1 MTTQEVN
8 HSDLIK
14 QYQKNPENIR
24 NICVLAHVDHGKT
37 SLVDSLIS
45 SNNIISPRL
54 AGDVRYMD
62 SRPDEQERNITMKS
76 SSISLAFHSDK
87 FNGNYL
93 INLIDSPGHV
103 DFSYEIFSAL
113 KIVDGAIILIDVIEG
128 ICSQTESVIRQAWD
142 ENIKCVLVLNKI
154 DKLITTVQLNPI
166 EAYEHLYNL
175 LEKVNAL
182 MASLIF
188 RDVELDNLDNIKN
201 RKDNNLKK
209 EESSNSLGSVE
220 KNNCDNEGKNY
231 KKDKNNIDVILEEKE
246 KDFYFSPSKGNVI
259 FASALDNWAFTIFT
273 FADILAE
280 KFKFKKE
287 TLIKVLWG
295 DYYYNAK
302 SKKLYTEPPNS
313 NSKPIFVDF
322 ILNNIYKIYQTILIE
337 KNLEKTKKI
346 IESLKIETTQK
357 ELSENTI
364 NKNPQLLIKTIM
376 RQWLPIPK
384 TIFDVSIEHLPNPIK
399 GLQNKLNLL
408 FPPIKFSHNEFVK
421 NLKNK
426 IKKGII
432 NGNIPTVAYISKMI
446 PIQIKNIQGIEYEKP
461 SDGDE
466 FKFMAFA
473 RVFTG
478 EIKKG
483 NDYYVIGPKHDSK
496 KNIYDIV
503 QFKFN
508 NLYYFMGQFL
518 IIDNLI
524 PAGNIF
530 SIGNLDKTIF
540 KTGTISSSFDCPS
553 IIPLNINKNS
563 NIKVSITTEN
573 IKELP
578 LLIEGLKKLNRSD
591 PAVEYYLQSN
601 GEHILVTSGEVH
613 LERCLKDLEENLAKV
628 KINISA
634 PIVNFKEGLSNLNY
648 TFKKKDLKKQKEL
661 EKKKE
666 EEALNEIKLK
676 ERKFNNDMDEYYQIE
691 GGEDNIDID
700 DQEEILK
707 SSMPMIITK
716 KEPIKKIPKIAKH
729 KITDVIMKGEKK
741 INHFIQKQNQNFE
754 QKGFSEGFTP
764 NKNCNFG
771 ISSFGMNQDMINLIE
786 NNQKIIDS
794 IEQNGFEVDEEL
806 FQNVM
811 KFKKDLIDVC
821 DNNKLKKIIGNY
833 LYAFGTKEGS
843 VNMLIIKH
851 LKKEFTFF
859 ERIVKKNNDDEDKE
873 DLKDGENNIEDFN
886 KVENILK
893 EDKKIEENINI
904 EEDIK
909 IEENIEEDK
918 KNEENIKVEKGD
930 KDNKNKG
937 KKGKENEKVNNKSH
951 RDIDEVIT
959 EGIKNKNV
967 SLKEFLNSIK
977 IGFDLAVKN
986 GPLCEENMYGVIFVL
1001 EFVEFNQEK
1010 IEDKKEE
1017 LKDEKEKKL
1026 EEIKEK
1032 KENNEKEKDKKSEDK
1047 SGEIKEKELDENKM
1061 LENKKEEDNKIE
1073 NNKKEKDNKMV
1084 ENKKEE
1090 DNKMV
1095 ENNKEDDNKIEEN
1108 KKEEDNK
1115 IEENKK
1121 EEDNKIEENKKEE
1134 DKKTVENKKD
1144 EDKKIE
1150 ENKKEEDNKIVENKK
1165 EEDNKIEDNK
1175 IEEDNKLE
1183 EKKSLKKELS
1193 EIEKVKNLEETIS
1206 EELEKKEE
1214 EIKIPINS
1222 SLSNTECENL
1232 NMETSNLVSSL
1243 SLKVN
1248 NIEYQSEDQTTTKSD
1263 NKTKT
1268 QKSSST
1274 YGPFLGQIMSTIK
1287 EICRKSFLSGEP
1299 RLIEP
1304 LYLCIFQ
1311 INQENV
1317 GKIHSVVSK
1326 RRGEIINEIPSDE
1339 NIKCTIEAIVPV
1351 AESFGFVE
1359 EIRKKSS
1366 GLANP
1371 MLRFFKWKI
1380 IDVDPFDIPSEEDII
1395 NFGVNVDSPNI
1406 AKAYINKI
1414 RQRKGL
1420 VTDEKIVKGADK
1432 QKNLAKKR

>member
-1 MTTQEVN
+1 MTTQDPS

-14 QYQKNPENIR
+14 QFQKTPNTIR

-45 SNNIISPRL
+45 YNNIISPRL

-76 SSISLAFHSDK
+76 SSISLAYHSEK
-87 FNGNYL
+87 YNNNYL

-154 DKLITTVQLNPI
+154 DKLITTVHLDPL
-166 EAYEHLYNL
+166 EAYEHLVNL

-188 RDVELDNLDNIKN
+188 RDVELENLNNNNGINNK
-201 RKDNNLKK
+201 KDNLKK
-209 EESSNSLGSVE
+209 QESSNSISSVE
-220 KNNCDNEGKNY
+220 NSNNNNNNNRE
-231 KKDKNNIDVILEEKE
+231 NIDNIVEEKE
-246 KDFYFSPSKGNVI
+246 KDFYFSPEKGNVI

-273 FADILAE
+273 FADILSE

-287 TLIKVLWG
+287 NLIKVLWG
-295 DYYYNAK
+295 DYYYNSK
-302 SKKLYTEPPNS
+302 TKKLTSKPPNS

-322 ILNNIYKIYQTILIE
+322 ILNNIYKIYQSILFDKNIE
-337 KNLEKTKKI
+337 QTKKI
-346 IESLKIETTQK
+346 ISSLKVEITQK

-364 NKNPQLLIKTIM
+364 NKNPQILLRAIM

-399 GLQNKLNLL
+399 GLQNKIDLL
-408 FPPIKFSHNEFVK
+408 FPPIKFSHNDFIK

-426 IKKGII
+426 IKNGII
-432 NGNIPTVAYISKMI
+432 NDENIPTVAYISKMI
-446 PIQIKNIQGIEYEKP
+446 PIQIKNIQGIDFEKK

-466 FKFMAFA
+466 VKFMAFA

-496 KNIYDIV
+496 KNKYDIV

-530 SIGNLDKTIF
+530 SIGNLDKNIF

-553 IIPLNINKNS
+553 IIPLNMNKNS

-573 IKELP
+573 LKELP
-578 LLIEGLKKLNRSD
+578 ILIEGLKKLDRCD
-591 PAVEYYLQSN
+591 PAVEYYMQSN

-613 LERCLKDLEENLAKV
+613 LERCIKDLEENLAKV
-628 KINISA
+628 KINISP

-661 EKKKE
+661 DIKKE
-666 EEALNEIKLK
+666 EEELNEIKLK

-691 GGEDNIDID
+691 GGENNIDID

-707 SSMPMIITK
+707 SSMPMYITK

-729 KITDVIMKGEKK
+729 KVTDVIMKGEKK
-741 INHFIQKQNQNFE
+741 INHFIQKQNQNLQ
-754 QKGFSEGFTP
+754 QKGFAEGMTS

-771 ISSFGMNQDMINLIE
+771 ISSFGMSQEMINIIE
-786 NNQKIIDS
+786 KNQKIIET
-794 IEQNGFEVDEEL
+794 IEQNGFEVDDDVYKSAL
-806 FQNVM
+806 
-811 KFKKDLIDVC
+811 KFKNELVNIC
-821 DNNKLKKIIGNY
+821 ENNKLKKIIGNY
-833 LYAFGTKEGS
+833 LYAFGTKDGA
-843 VNMLIIKH
+843 VNMLLIKH
-851 LKKEFTFF
+851 LNKEFTFF
-859 ERIVKKNNDDEDKE
+859 ERIVKKSNDEDNEE
-873 DLKDGENNIEDFN
+873 DQ
-886 KVENILK
+886 
-893 EDKKIEENINI
+893 KIEING
-904 EEDIK
+904 
-909 IEENIEEDK
+909 NYEEDK
-918 KNEENIKVEKGD
+918 KNEEVKKVEKIEEEKIKNEEEKKIEKDKKIEEENKINEEKKIEKDKKIEEENKINEEKKIEKDTKNEEGNKKEECENKND
-930 KDNKNKG
+930 NMERKNINKNEKDNNG
-937 KKGKENEKVNNKSH
+937 EHKKIYRN
-951 RDIDEVIT
+951 IDEVIN

-977 IGFDLAVKN
+977 IGFDLAIKN

-1001 EFVEFNQEK
+1001 EFVEFNNPE
-1010 IEDKKEE
+1010 KKEE
-1017 LKDEKEKKL
+1017 
-1026 EEIKEK
+1026 K
-1032 KENNEKEKDKKSEDK
+1032 KE
-1047 SGEIKEKELDENKM
+1047 
-1061 LENKKEEDNKIE
+1061 
-1073 NNKKEKDNKMV
+1073 
-1084 ENKKEE
+1084 
-1090 DNKMV
+1090 
-1095 ENNKEDDNKIEEN
+1095 
-1108 KKEEDNK
+1108 
-1115 IEENKK
+1115 
-1121 EEDNKIEENKKEE
+1121 KEE
-1134 DKKTVENKKD
+1134 DKKEKEEGKKEEKESEIKNTD
-1144 EDKKIE
+1144 D
-1150 ENKKEEDNKIVENKK
+1150 ENKKELKNEIETQKK
-1165 EEDNKIEDNK
+1165 EETSEENK
-1175 IEEDNKLE
+1175 E
-1183 EKKSLKKELS
+1183 EKNEESKENKEDKNDESTKENKEENKETKKEKNEES
-1193 EIEKVKNLEETIS
+1193 KENKEEKNEESPKENKEENKETKEEKNEES
-1206 EELEKKEE
+1206 PKENKE
-1214 EIKIPINS
+1214 EIKEEKNEES
-1222 SLSNTECENL
+1222 VKESKDKNQLSPKKVL
-1232 NMETSNLVSSL
+1232 F
-1243 SLKVN
+1243 SLKVEETLEN
-1248 NIEYQSEDQTTTKSD
+1248 KLNTLIPPSQSPQKINPISDETTTKSD

-1268 QKSSST
+1268 NPSNQKSST

-1287 EICRKSFLSGEP
+1287 ETCRKSFLSGDP
-1299 RLIEP
+1299 RLIEA

-1371 MLRFFKWKI
+1371 MLRFYKWKI
-1380 IDVDPFDIPSEEDII
+1380 IDVDPFDIPSEDDII

-1406 AKAYINKI
+1406 AKVYINKI

-1420 VTDEKIVKGADK
+1420 LTDEKIVKGADK